1 MKVDKPSP
9 LRLVLRAAHVVEA
22 EIARLAAQ
30 LNGILGVSAVS
41 LASGLEVGVK
51 PGERFPMASTA
62 KIPIA
67 IAVLQAVDNH
77 ELALDD
83 LIAIR
88 ADSIVSSQVVAEHFI
103 HDGVSL
109 SIMNLLEVMLTTSD
123 NTATDLLLELIG
135 GAPTVT
141 AMLKNIGIE
150 GQRVDRTIAQL
161 LRDYFGFPAG
171 NFMKAVAVTIAGDP
185 DVWKRQK
192 NLLFEQDFRDTTT
205 PHAMAELL
213 AKLCR
218 GELLSE
224 TSTRTLIA
232 VLERCRTGDTQ
243 LKGLLPRGTVV
254 AHKTGT
260 LGGTL
265 NDVGVVTLPG
275 GAQVV
280 IAVFIKNSA
289 APTEDRARLIAEVS
303 RLIRDFYFLCDAP
316 GTE

>member
-1 MKVDKPSP
+1 MNVDKPSP
-9 LRLVLRAAHVVEA
+9 QPLVLRAAHMVEA

-41 LASGLEVGVK
+41 LASGLEIGVK
-51 PGERFPMASTA
+51 PEERFPMASTA

-67 IAVLQAVDNH
+67 IAVLQAVDKH

-83 LIAIR
+83 LIAVR
-88 ADSIVSSQVVAEHFI
+88 ADSIVSSHVVAEHFI

-123 NTATDLLLELIG
+123 NTATDVLLELAG
-135 GAPTVT
+135 GAPPVT

-171 NFMKAVAVTIAGDP
+171 NFMKAVAVTVAGDP

-192 NLLFEQDFRDTTT
+192 NLPFEQDVRDTTT

-213 AKLCR
+213 AKLFR

-275 GAQVV
+275 GGQVI

-303 RLIRDFYFLCDAP
+303 RLIRDFYFLCDAS
-316 GTE
+316 GAG

>member
-1 MKVDKPSP
+1 MNVDKPSP
-9 LRLVLRAAHVVEA
+9 QPLVLRAAHVVEA

-41 LASGLEVGVK
+41 LASGLEIGVK
-51 PGERFPMASTA
+51 PEERFPMASTA

-83 LIAIR
+83 LIAVR
-88 ADSIVSSQVVAEHFI
+88 ADSIVSSNVVAEHFI

-123 NTATDLLLELIG
+123 NTATDVLLELIG

-192 NLLFEQDFRDTTT
+192 NLPFEQDLRDTTT
-205 PHAMAELL
+205 PNAMAELL
-213 AKLCR
+213 AKLFR

-243 LKGLLPRGTVV
+243 LKGLLPRNTVV

-280 IAVFIKNSA
+280 IAVFIKNSV

-303 RLIRDFYFLCDAP
+303 RLIRDFYLLCDAP
-316 GTE
+316 GAE